1 MRGVRDLAGVDFE
14 RTEVVGVLKVDDA
27 DGIVQLALE
36 VSEVDAA
43 GLFVALDLFNR
54 EVGRTVVLDD
64 GELFAIHGG
73 GDENAGAPC
82 NTAAHAD
89 GGGSGLGVVHRRDV
103 DDLHVDELGHQALI
117 FKKALEAAEVVVA
130 LAAVSGQELAL
141 AADLVADGGHIV
153 LIAARAE
160 EVEVIVAGAVLLEQ
174 LFDVAAQL
182 ILGAERLGQVHF
194 VFQDDLVGHFLV
206 QLLERVQA
214 DLVQHL
220 LLHFGNGVRDVRMTL
235 EAFHTHCSYPFLLWL
250 SVRQCRRRPRR
261 ATRP

>member
-1 MRGVRDLAGVDFE
+1 MAV
-14 RTEVVGVLKVDDA
+14 
-27 DGIVQLALE
+27 
-36 VSEVDAA
+36 
-43 GLFVALDLFNR
+43 
-54 EVGRTVVLDD
+54 
-64 GELFAIHGG
+64 
-73 GDENAGAPC
+73 
-82 NTAAHAD
+82 
-89 GGGSGLGVVHRRDV
+89 
-103 DDLHVDELGHQALI
+103 
-117 FKKALEAAEVVVA
+117 EAAEVVVA

-141 AADLVADGGHIV
+141 AVDLVADGGHIV

-220 LLHFGNGVRDVRMTL
+220 LLHFGNGVRDVRMAL
-235 EAFHTHCSYPFLLWL
+235 EAFHTHYSYPFLFM
-250 SVRQCRRRPRR
+250 VIFRQCRRRPRR
-261 ATRP
+261 APRP